1 MWRKVRERQSNV
13 LKSKSSL
20 RSSFHGKASEK
31 DMLPWNWAGCCAV
44 HGTRLGAVQRMP
56 GAAAT
61 EPAHSP
67 SSCLCWSPG
76 DGMQWASLVI
86 AKYHLIPEVRAG
98 WSIHRHPWS
107 RSGAGAAEVRV
118 ELYESNWTGPC
129 PHVLHLTLFCRKTLA
144 SRVPPSFKK

>member
-1 MWRKVRERQSNV
+1 MEKL
-13 LKSKSSL
+13 LK
-20 RSSFHGKASEK
+20 RTCFHGT
-31 DMLPWNWAGCCAV
+31 G
-44 HGTRLGAVQRMP
+44 LGAVQSMELGWVLCRGCWGKKKNKKQVKALSHSWKAP

>member
-1 MWRKVRERQSNV
+1 MEKL
-13 LKSKSSL
+13 LK
-20 RSSFHGKASEK
+20 RTCF
-31 DMLPWNWAGCCAV
+31 
-44 HGTRLGAVQRMP
+44 HGTRLGAVQRMLRGKTKQKKKQVKALSCSWKAP

-98 WSIHRHPWS
+98 WSIHRHSWS
-107 RSGAGAAEVRV
+107 RSGAGAAEVSV
-118 ELYESNWTGPC
+118 ELYESNWSGPCGDFPGQNPC
-129 PHVLHLTLFCRKTLA
+129 PHVLHLTLVCRKTLA
-144 SRVPPSFKK
+144 FRVSPSFKK